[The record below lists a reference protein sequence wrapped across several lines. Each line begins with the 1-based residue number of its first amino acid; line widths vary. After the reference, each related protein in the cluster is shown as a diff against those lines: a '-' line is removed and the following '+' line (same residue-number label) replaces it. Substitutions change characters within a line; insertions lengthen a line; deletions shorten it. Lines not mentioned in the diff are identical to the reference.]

1 MSDGHYKVISSYV
14 LETVEKMICRGELF
28 VLVQM
33 MISEH
38 TNDYLFAHNFFL
50 LLKQMSIY
58 DHKISLFY
66 NIITW
71 DMIVE

>member
-1 MSDGHYKVISSYV
+1 M
-14 LETVEKMICRGELF
+14 
-28 VLVQM
+28 LVQM